1 MVFDLDLNQ
10 NQIFQITIKINLNQ
24 NHLIC
29 VTSLLIMQAAQKMPP
44 TPLIMQAVQKMVLLN
59 YASGT
64 KKDPLN
70 YASGAKNK
78 TNVNYVSDAKI
89 K

>member
-44 TPLIMQAVQKMVLLN
+44 
-59 YASGT
+59 
-64 KKDPLN
+64 PLN
-70 YASGAKNK
+70 YASGAKNGPP
-78 TNVNYVSDAKI
+78 
-89 K
+89 